1 MHVRPR
7 TPPPPPAQRRQETDF
22 TAEGAPPPGHVGLEA
37 PEGDVPA
44 AAATAP
50 APPAGPLA
58 PAPPLRMPQ
67 AVDGPAAVLPAAGG
81 AGTGA
86 ATAVRRSAQIVG
98 EVSSRQGDGTNLVIP
113 LGPCVVRLTAL
124 DATLSWVDG
133 DSNGLAAMPLTD
145 FHRLLQTGAI
155 VFDGPTP
162 ARA

>member
-7 TPPPPPAQRRQETDF
+7 TPPPPPAQRPQETDF

-44 AAATAP
+44 AAAPAAPTA
-50 APPAGPLA
+50 PLA
-58 PAPPLRMPQ
+58 PMAPLRTPQ
-67 AVDGPAAVLPAAGG
+67 AVDGPAAVLPAAGA

-133 DSNGLAAMPLTD
+133 DSNGLAAMPLPD
-145 FHRLLQTGAI
+145 FHRLLKTGAI

-162 ARA
+162 A